1 MAENLSSDES
11 FLSKVDLL
19 LDQNIENENYGV
31 SELVSDLGM
40 SRTHLHRKLDSI
52 TGKSTS
58 SYIREFRLKKAYALL
73 ISGTDTASEISYKV
87 GFSSPSYF
95 STTFKKFY
103 GYSPG
108 EAKLQKDPNQQPVA
122 KNHSFPFW
130 IAFVILFLG
139 LAGLWAYQKVYDK
152 TPVESMLLDGSE
164 SKEKSIAVL
173 AFEDLSDDQ
182 SERFTGMGLA
192 VEVINILDDVDGLK
206 VIGKT
211 SAFSFLDQN
220 ITIDSI
226 AGLLNVNYILEGTI
240 SAGDDEKEVFAILTD
255 AASGHTLF
263 SKRYTMENDDVW
275 NIKREI
281 AKQVAY
287 ELKIKVSQD
296 VILSSKQD
304 DAKLMVMEQEAYYRM
319 SKGASVKEIIGIW
332 DECLSLD
339 STYIP
344 CLANRS
350 RFHKDSQDH
359 LSYVNRLTELDS
371 TSMYTY
377 FVKGNYFFE
386 EKFDFQNAYLNY
398 KKMLEKSPS
407 DPRVLSEASYRIGF
421 FDIDSGMNHLLDVM
435 NKDPLYYKN
444 YYHLAQLYL
453 LKGEYKKSIDLYY
466 EMMRM
471 TDTSFPWPIIFINIY
486 GGYYQD
492 ADIAWNSYL
501 SDLDQGISKETL
513 ELMKATKELFIAG
526 AKKQDLEFEKKLAFC
541 IENNLYPF
549 SIASALAVY
558 GDFDRSFAW
567 LEEGYESKRVRFF
580 EELKYAPWFGD
591 MRKDPRWPVFMKK
604 LRMPGYSDK
613 NIKT

>member
-1 MAENLSSDES
+1 M
-11 FLSKVDLL
+11 SKVDLL
-19 LDQNIENENYGV
+19 LDQNIEDENYGV

-40 SRTHLHRKLDSI
+40 SRTHLHRKLNSI
-52 TGKSTS
+52 TGKSSS
-58 SYIREFRLKKAYALL
+58 SYIREFRLKKAYTMLL
-73 ISGTDTASEISYKV
+73 CGTDTASEISYKV

-95 STTFKKFY
+95 STAFKKFY

-108 EAKLQKDPNQQPVA
+108 EAKLQKDPNQEPVA
-122 KNHSFPFW
+122 KNQSFPLW
-130 IAFVILFLG
+130 IVFGILFLG
-139 LAGLWAYQKVYDK
+139 LAGLWAYQQVYVK
-152 TPVESMLLDGSE
+152 TSLESTLLDGSE
-164 SKEKSIAVL
+164 SKEKTIAVL

-182 SERFTGMGLA
+182 SERFAGMGLA

-226 AGLLNVNYILEGTI
+226 AGLLSVNYILEGTI
-240 SAGDDEKEVFAILTD
+240 SAHDDEKEVFAILTD

-263 SKRYTMENDDVW
+263 SKRYTMGNDDLRFV
-275 NIKREI
+275 KREI

-287 ELKIKVSQD
+287 ELKIKVNQD

-304 DAKLMVMEQEAYYRM
+304 DARLMAMEQEAYYKM
-319 SKGASVKEIIGIW
+319 SKQASVKEITGIW
-332 DECLSLD
+332 DECLSMD

-344 CLANRS
+344 CIANRS

-359 LSYVNRLTELDS
+359 LSYVNRLNELDS
-371 TSMYTY
+371 TNIYTY

-398 KKMLEKSPS
+398 KKMLEKNPS
-407 DPRVLSEASYRIGF
+407 DPRVLSEASYRVGF
-421 FDIDSGMNHLLDVM
+421 FDIESGLNHLLDAM

-453 LKGEYKKSIDLYY
+453 LKGEYNKSIDLYY

-471 TDTSFPWPIIFINIY
+471 TGTSFPWPIIFINIY
-486 GGYYQD
+486 GGYYEE
-492 ADIAWNSYL
+492 ADLALNSYL
-501 SDLDQGISKETL
+501 SDPDPGTSKETL
-513 ELMKATKELFIAG
+513 VIMKATKELFMAG

-549 SIASALAVY
+549 SIASALALY

-567 LEEGYESKRVRFF
+567 LERGYESKRVRFF
-580 EELKYAPWFGD
+580 EELKYAPWFGN
-591 MRKDPRWPVFMKK
+591 MRKDPRWPVLMKK

-613 NIKT
+613 NIQT